1 MNEIQ
6 KKFKFWL
13 RFLSVRWYHHEEA
26 STLHIQPIDIG
37 MKKMS
42 FNLKQ
47 YDVGIVTMKY
57 NFDGVGQSIMII
69 VFFMSNN
76 TSSSGIFYLMQL
88 HVELYIVNE
97 LCTLHR
103 LGLNFWVAWI
113 MYLQMKRRWDF
124 YLCNLL
130 IPLFCMLTLTTI
142 LYCLKTVHLRLY
154 FSRLNTSILSYLLYF
169 DQGRRSWPGAFWM
182 CSK

>member
-1 MNEIQ
+1 MNEIL

-13 RFLSVRWYHHEEA
+13 CFLSVRWYHHEEA
-26 STLHIQPIDIG
+26 STLHIQLIEIG

-47 YDVGIVTMKY
+47 YDVGMVTMKY

-76 TSSSGIFYLMQL
+76 TSSNGIFYLMQL

-103 LGLNFWVAWI
+103 FWLSFLSCMNNVFANEKENEI
-113 MYLQMKRRWDF
+113 F
-124 YLCNLL
+124 IIATFLL
-130 IPLFCMLTLTTI
+130 
-142 LYCLKTVHLRLY
+142 RY
-154 FSRLNTSILSYLLYF
+154 FVCSI
-169 DQGRRSWPGAFWM
+169 
-182 CSK
+182 